1 MKRNAILALV
11 MVLLFSFGALGV
23 SAQTQTNDNIVDIA
37 AKNNNFDTVHA
48 AIVAAGLAD
57 TLASADAQ
65 YTVFAPT
72 DAAFNAFG
80 NANPDTLAAALADPM
95 GALTT
100 VLTYHVVAGNYS
112 SDELIEMGKVTTL
125 QGEDLMITTRN
136 GNVYVND
143 ARVVTADVPA
153 KNGVIH
159 AINGVLVPQA
169 IASMMTEAAESAD
182 ATAMPETTTPPA
194 TTPPATMPETTAPA
208 ATDDAAMTDDTAGL
222 KTIAEIATE
231 AGNFTSLLGAL
242 QATGLAET
250 FAMPGNYTVF
260 APTDDAFAALG
271 DTALTQDQLTSILL
285 YHVVSDRLTRDQLA
299 TGDLVPTLSDGRPLF
314 IHRNGPQIVDI
325 SGAKV
330 LVYDI
335 QASNGIIHVIDRVMI
350 P

>member
-1 MKRNAILALV
+1 MKRKLLLMV
-11 MVLLFSFGALGV
+11 SLVLLLSLGALGV
-23 SAQTQTNDNIVDIA
+23 AAQTNDNIVDIA

-72 DAAFNAFG
+72 DAAFNNLGEAS
-80 NANPDTLAAALADPM
+80 PDLLAAAMADPK

-112 SDELIEMGKVTTL
+112 SAELLEMGTVTTL
-125 QGEDLMITTRN
+125 QGEELTITTRN
-136 GNVYVND
+136 DMVFVND
-143 ARVVTADVPA
+143 ARVVSADVPA

-159 AINGVLVPQA
+159 AINRVLLP
-169 IASMMTEAAESAD
+169 EAVSAAD
-182 ATAMPETTTPPA
+182 TTDTTETTTASTTDSA
-194 TTPPATMPETTAPA
+194 TTGTSTTS
-208 ATDDAAMTDDTAGL
+208 TDDATGATDADTASM
-222 KTIAEIATE
+222 TIAEIATE

-242 QATGLAET
+242 DATGWAET
-250 FAMPGNYTVF
+250 FAEPGNYTVF

-271 DTALTQDQLTSILL
+271 DVNLSQDELEAILL
-285 YHVVSDRLTRDQLA
+285 YHVVNDRLTRDQLA
-299 TGDLVPTLSDGRPLF
+299 TDDLVPTLSSGRPLF
-314 IHRNGPQIVDI
+314 IYTDDGQIISI
-325 SGAKV
+325 SGAK
-330 LVYDI
+330 LLMTDI

>member
-1 MKRNAILALV
+1 MRRKALLLLSL
-11 MVLLFSFGALGV
+11 VLLFSLGV
-23 SAQTQTNDNIVDIA
+23 MSVAAQTNDNIVDIA
-37 AKNNNFDTVHA
+37 AKTNTFDNVHA

-72 DAAFNAFG
+72 DAAFTNLDE
-80 NANPDTLAAALADPM
+80 ANPDLLAAALADPK

-112 SDELIEMGKVTTL
+112 SAELLEMGTVTTL
-125 QGEDLMITTRN
+125 QGEELTITTRN
-136 GNVYVND
+136 DNVFVND

-159 AINGVLVPQA
+159 AISRVLLPEA
-169 IASMMTEAAESAD
+169 ITATDTTDTTTTDTTATTDSAA
-182 ATAMPETTTPPA
+182 METTTTD
-194 TTPPATMPETTAPA
+194 TTTT
-208 ATDDAAMTDDTAGL
+208 TGDADGDTASL
-222 KTIAEIATE
+222 TIAEIAAQ

-242 QATGLAET
+242 EATGWADT
-250 FAMPGNYTVF
+250 FAGPGNYTVF

-271 DTALTQDQLTSILL
+271 DVDMSQDELEAILL
-285 YHVVSDRLTRDQLA
+285 YHVVNDRLTRDQLA
-299 TGDLVPTLSDGRPLF
+299 TDELVPTLSGGRPLF
-314 IHRNGPQIVDI
+314 INSDDGQIIDI
-325 SGAKV
+325 SGAK
-330 LVYDI
+330 LLMTNI

>member
-1 MKRNAILALV
+1 MKRKLV
-11 MVLLFSFGALGV
+11 LVVSLVLLLGLGALGV
-23 SAQTQTNDNIVDIA
+23 SAQTNDNIVDIA

-72 DAAFNAFG
+72 DAAFSNLGEAS
-80 NANPDTLAAALADPM
+80 PELLAAALADPK

-100 VLTYHVVAGNYS
+100 VLKYHVVAGNYS
-112 SDELIEMGKVTTL
+112 SAELLEMGTVTTL
-125 QGEDLMITTRN
+125 QGETLTITTRN
-136 GNVYVND
+136 DSVFVND

-159 AINGVLVPQA
+159 AINRVLLPAAVT
-169 IASMMTEAAESAD
+169 SLMDMTD
-182 ATAMPETTTPPA
+182 TTTTD
-194 TTPPATMPETTAPA
+194 TTPTADTTTT
-208 ATDDAAMTDDTAGL
+208 TDRPTANDGNTTITTSSQ
-222 KTIAEIATE
+222 TIAEIAAE
-231 AGNFTSLLGAL
+231 AGNFTSLLSAL
-242 QATGLAET
+242 EATGWAET
-250 FAMPGNYTVF
+250 FALPGNYTVF

-271 DTALTQDQLTSILL
+271 DLNLSQDELEAILL

-299 TGDLVPTLSDGRPLF
+299 TDDLVPTLSGGRPLF
-314 IHRNGPQIVDI
+314 INSDDGQIISI
-325 SGAKV
+325 SGAK
-330 LVYDI
+330 LLMTDI

>member
-1 MKRNAILALV
+1 

-143 ARVVTADVPA
+143 ARVVIADVPA

-194 TTPPATMPETTAPA
+194 TMPETTAPA
-208 ATDDAAMTDDTAGL
+208 ATDEAAMTDDTAGL

-271 DTALTQDQLTSILL
+271 DTALTQDQLKSILL

-299 TGDLVPTLSDGRPLF
+299 TGDLVPTLSGGRPLF
-314 IHRNGPQIVDI
+314 IHRNGSQIVDI

>member
-1 MKRNAILALV
+1 MKRKLV
-11 MVLLFSFGALGV
+11 LVVSLVLLLGLGALGV
-23 SAQTQTNDNIVDIA
+23 SAQTNDNIVDIA

-72 DAAFNAFG
+72 DAAFSNLGEAS
-80 NANPDTLAAALADPM
+80 PELLAAALADPK

-100 VLTYHVVAGNYS
+100 VLKYHVVAGNYS
-112 SDELIEMGKVTTL
+112 SAELLEMGTVTTL
-125 QGEDLMITTRN
+125 QGETLTITTRN
-136 GNVYVND
+136 DSVFVND

-159 AINGVLVPQA
+159 AINRVLLPAAVT
-169 IASMMTEAAESAD
+169 SLMDMTD
-182 ATAMPETTTPPA
+182 TTTTD
-194 TTPPATMPETTAPA
+194 TTPIADTTTT
-208 ATDDAAMTDDTAGL
+208 TDRPTANDGNTTITTSSQ
-222 KTIAEIATE
+222 TIAEIAAE
-231 AGNFTSLLGAL
+231 AGNFTSLLSAL
-242 QATGLAET
+242 EATGWAET
-250 FAMPGNYTVF
+250 FALPGNYTVF

-271 DTALTQDQLTSILL
+271 DLNLSQDELEAILL

-299 TGDLVPTLSDGRPLF
+299 TDDLVPTLSGGRPLF
-314 IHRNGPQIVDI
+314 INSDDGQIISI
-325 SGAKV
+325 SGAK
-330 LVYDI
+330 LLMTDI

>member
-1 MKRNAILALV
+1 MKRKLLLV
-11 MVLLFSFGALGV
+11 ISLVLLLSLGALGV
-23 SAQTQTNDNIVDIA
+23 SAQTNDNIVDIA

-72 DAAFNAFG
+72 DAAFSNLGEAS
-80 NANPDTLAAALADPM
+80 PELLAAALADPQ

-112 SDELIEMGKVTTL
+112 SAELLEMGTVTTL
-125 QGEDLMITTRN
+125 QGEELTITTRDDS
-136 GNVYVND
+136 VFVND

-159 AINGVLVPQA
+159 AINRVLLPAAVT
-169 IASMMTEAAESAD
+169 SMMDMTD
-182 ATAMPETTTPPA
+182 TTTTETA
-194 TTPPATMPETTAPA
+194 STADTTTT
-208 ATDDAAMTDDTAGL
+208 TDRPTANDGNTTISTSSQ
-222 KTIAEIATE
+222 TIAEIAAE
-231 AGNFTSLLGAL
+231 AGNFTTLLGAL
-242 QATGLAET
+242 EATGWAET

-271 DTALTQDQLTSILL
+271 DLNLSQDELEAILL
-285 YHVVSDRLTRDQLA
+285 YHVVGDRLTRDQLA
-299 TGDLVPTLSDGRPLF
+299 TDDLVPTLSGGRPLF
-314 IHRNGPQIVDI
+314 INSDDGQIISI
-325 SGAKV
+325 SGAK
-330 LVYDI
+330 LLMTDI

>member
-1 MKRNAILALV
+1 MKRKLV
-11 MVLLFSFGALGV
+11 LVVSLVLLLGLGALGV
-23 SAQTQTNDNIVDIA
+23 SAQTNDNIVDIA

-72 DAAFNAFG
+72 DAAFSNLGEAS
-80 NANPDTLAAALADPM
+80 PELLAAALADPE

-100 VLTYHVVAGNYS
+100 VLKYHVVAGNYS
-112 SDELIEMGKVTTL
+112 SAELLEMGTVTTL
-125 QGEDLMITTRN
+125 QGETLTITTRN
-136 GNVYVND
+136 DSVFVND

-159 AINGVLVPQA
+159 AINRVLLPAAVT
-169 IASMMTEAAESAD
+169 SLMDMTD
-182 ATAMPETTTPPA
+182 TTTTD
-194 TTPPATMPETTAPA
+194 TTPIADTTTT
-208 ATDDAAMTDDTAGL
+208 TDRPTANDGNTTITTSSQ
-222 KTIAEIATE
+222 TIAEIAAE
-231 AGNFTSLLGAL
+231 AGNFTSLLSAL
-242 QATGLAET
+242 EATGWAET
-250 FAMPGNYTVF
+250 FALPGNYTVF

-271 DTALTQDQLTSILL
+271 DLNLSQDELEAILL

-299 TGDLVPTLSDGRPLF
+299 TDDLVPTLSGGRPLF
-314 IHRNGPQIVDI
+314 INSDDGQIISI
-325 SGAKV
+325 SGAK
-330 LVYDI
+330 LLMTDI

>member
-1 MKRNAILALV
+1 VKRNIIMALALV
-11 MVLLFSFGALGV
+11 LLLSFGALGV
-23 SAQTQTNDNIVDIA
+23 SAQTNDNIVDIA

-57 TLASADAQ
+57 TLASADAE

-72 DAAFNAFG
+72 DAAFSAFG
-80 NANPDTLAAALADPM
+80 EANPDILAAALADPK

-112 SDELIEMGKVTTL
+112 SQELIDMGTVTTL
-125 QGEDLMITTRN
+125 LGEELTITTRN
-136 GNVYVND
+136 DNVYVND
-143 ARVVTADVPA
+143 ARVVMADVPA

-159 AINGVLVPQA
+159 AINAVLVPQVIA
-169 IASMMTEAAESAD
+169 DMIDATAASMDETTMSMDET
-182 ATAMPETTTPPA
+182 TAMPEP
-194 TTPPATMPETTAPA
+194 TMPADTEDSTMA
-208 ATDDAAMTDDTAGL
+208 AEDGDLM
-222 KTIAEIATE
+222 TIAEIATE

-242 QATGLAET
+242 QATGLAST
-250 FAMPGNYTVF
+250 FAQPGNYTVF

-271 DTALTQDQLTSILL
+271 DTALTQDQLKAILL
-285 YHVVSDRLTRDQLA
+285 YHVVNDRLTRDQLA
-299 TGDLVPTLSDGRPLF
+299 TDDLVPTMSGGRPLF
-314 IHRNGPQIVDI
+314 INRDGAQIVDI

-330 LVYDI
+330 LMYDI

>member
-1 MKRNAILALV
+1 MKRKLV
-11 MVLLFSFGALGV
+11 LVVSLVLLLGLGALGV
-23 SAQTQTNDNIVDIA
+23 SAQTNDNIVDIA

-72 DAAFNAFG
+72 DAAFSNLGEAS
-80 NANPDTLAAALADPM
+80 PELLAAALADPK

-100 VLTYHVVAGNYS
+100 VLKYHVVAGNYS
-112 SDELIEMGKVTTL
+112 SAELLEMGTVTTL
-125 QGEDLMITTRN
+125 QGETLTITTRN
-136 GNVYVND
+136 DSVFVND

-159 AINGVLVPQA
+159 AINRVLLPGS
-169 IASMMTEAAESAD
+169 IS
-182 ATAMPETTTPPA
+182 ATATTTATDSA
-194 TTPPATMPETTAPA
+194 TTGTTATTTADLTTTTNVA
-208 ATDDAAMTDDTAGL
+208 ASTDEEGEL
-222 KTIAEIATE
+222 KSIAEIATE
-231 AGNFTSLLGAL
+231 AGNFTSLLSAL
-242 QATGLAET
+242 EATGWAET
-250 FAMPGNYTVF
+250 FALPGNYTVF

-271 DTALTQDQLTSILL
+271 DLNLSQDELEAILL

-299 TGDLVPTLSDGRPLF
+299 TDDLVPTLSGGRPLF
-314 IHRNGPQIVDI
+314 INSDDGQIISI
-325 SGAKV
+325 SGAK
-330 LVYDI
+330 LLMTDI

>member
-1 MKRNAILALV
+1 MKRKSLLLLALMLLLSFSV
-11 MVLLFSFGALGV
+11 MGV
-23 SAQTQTNDNIVDIA
+23 AAQTNDNIVDIA
-37 AKNNNFDTVHA
+37 ASNNNFDTVHA

-72 DAAFNAFG
+72 DAAFG
-80 NANPDTLAAALADPM
+80 NLGEANPDLLAAALADPQ

-112 SDELIEMGKVTTL
+112 SAELLEMGTVTTL
-125 QGEDLMITTRN
+125 QGEELTITTRN
-136 GNVYVND
+136 DNVFVND

-159 AINGVLVPQA
+159 AINRVLLP
-169 IASMMTEAAESAD
+169 AAVTSDTD
-182 ATAMPETTTPPA
+182 ATATADNATADDATTT
-194 TTPPATMPETTAPA
+194 TTGTTTTTAGVES
-208 ATDDAAMTDDTAGL
+208 TGDTAS
-222 KTIAEIATE
+222 KTIAEIAAE

-242 QATGLAET
+242 EATGWADT
-250 FAMPGNYTVF
+250 FAEPGNYTVF

-271 DTALTQDQLTSILL
+271 EVNLSQDELEAILL
-285 YHVVSDRLTRDQLA
+285 YHVVNDSLTRDQLA
-299 TGDLVPTLSDGRPLF
+299 TDDLVPTLSGGRPLF
-314 IHRNGPQIVDI
+314 INRDGGQIIDI
-325 SGAKV
+325 SGAK
-330 LVYDI
+330 LLMTDI